1 MTGDV
6 TGTNEVAEGTV
17 TAVAD
22 NLETSTI
29 VLVDNGTNVFT
40 SVKPGNGH
48 GAEDNDSTIAVE
60 GTTIAADGTTSADSA
75 SEEPATVDAV
85 TIDSNATTI
94 ADNETSTVVPSNVTG
109 TEQDTLLTTTIGID
123 YIIRIANEMVCARQS
138 Q

>member
-1 MTGDV
+1 VTGDV

-17 TAVAD
+17 TAVVD

-48 GAEDNDSTIAVE
+48 GAEDND
-60 GTTIAADGTTSADSA
+60 TTIAAEGTTSADSA
-75 SEEPATVDAV
+75 SEEPTTVDAV

>member
-1 MTGDV
+1 VTADV

-17 TAVAD
+17 TAVVD

-48 GAEDNDSTIAVE
+48 GAEDND
-60 GTTIAADGTTSADSA
+60 TTIAAEGTTSADSA
-75 SEEPATVDAV
+75 SEEPTTVDAV

>member
-17 TAVAD
+17 TAVVD

-48 GAEDNDSTIAVE
+48 GAEDND
-60 GTTIAADGTTSADSA
+60 TTIAAEGTTSADSA
-75 SEEPATVDAV
+75 SEEPTTVDAV

>member
-1 MTGDV
+1 VTGDV

-17 TAVAD
+17 TAVVD

-48 GAEDNDSTIAVE
+48 GAEDND
-60 GTTIAADGTTSADSA
+60 TTIAAEGTTSADSA
-75 SEEPATVDAV
+75 SEEPTTVDAV

-123 YIIRIANEMVCARQS
+123 YIIRTANEMVCARQS